1 MSESEL
7 RLLLEVRDLLT
18 ANAEKQQYIIDR
30 LDDIE
35 EKLDDLNPDF
45 GDGYSI
51 VE

>member
-1 MSESEL
+1 MSEAEL
-7 RLLLEVRDLLT
+7 RILLEIRDLLT
-18 ANAEKQQYIIDR
+18 TNAERQQYIIDR
-30 LDDIE
+30 LEDIE